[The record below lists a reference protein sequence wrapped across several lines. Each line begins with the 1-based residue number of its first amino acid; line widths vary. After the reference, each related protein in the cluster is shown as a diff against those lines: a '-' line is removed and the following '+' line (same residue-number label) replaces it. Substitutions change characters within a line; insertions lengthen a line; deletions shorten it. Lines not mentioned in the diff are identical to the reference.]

1 MNERGT
7 ILIVEDDPG
16 IATLQQRILERA
28 GFIVESIP
36 EPAEARARI
45 ARGGID
51 LLLLDNRLGG
61 DREGLTFY
69 REMKEAGLDL
79 PVIMVTGYSDD
90 ATVIRALREGVLD
103 FVTKSA
109 EYLSYLPEAV
119 RRALDQIQTR
129 FQLQESNDQLRT
141 TLADLEAKSEELR
154 VTTQQLWQAAKL
166 ASVGELAAGIAHEL
180 NNPLGIVSLRLE
192 GILAK
197 TPAGDPRRAALEIVE
212 QELERMAGLVANLL
226 QFSRPG
232 KEEATSVDLGEEM
245 ARTLELMHPQMRKRG
260 IEVRRD
266 YALGSVRIHA
276 DRQKLRQVFLNLV
289 SNACDAM
296 HAGGTLTLNIR
307 YDTLDDGRPGAAIEI
322 SDTGHG
328 IPAEMLPKVMDPFF
342 TTKEE
347 GKGTGLGLAICRR
360 IVQEHHGTIQIRSE
374 VGKGTTIHITLPVST
389 SYNVSQ
395 LNPTPKK
402 QGHHQ

>member
-1 MNERGT
+1 MNQRDT

-36 EPAEARARI
+36 EPAEARVRI

-61 DREGLTFY
+61 NREGLTFY
-69 REMKEAGLDL
+69 RELKDAGFDL
-79 PVIMVTGYSDD
+79 PVIMVTGFSDD
-90 ATVIRALREGVLD
+90 ATVIRALREGVFD
-103 FVTKSA
+103 YVTKSS

-119 RRALDQIQTR
+119 RRALDQIHTR
-129 FQLQESNDQLRT
+129 YQLQESNDQLRT
-141 TLADLEAKSEELR
+141 TLADLEAKTEELR

-197 TPAGDPRRAALEIVE
+197 TAADDPRRAALEIVE
-212 QELERMAGLVANLL
+212 QEVERMAGLVANLL

-232 KEEATSVDLGEEM
+232 KEEATSVELDEEM

-260 IEVRRD
+260 IEVRRE
-266 YALGSVRIHA
+266 YAPGSVRIHA

-296 HAGGTLTLNIR
+296 HAGGTLTLKIR
-307 YDTLDDGRPGAAIEI
+307 HDTLDDGRPGAAIEI
-322 SDTGHG
+322 TDTGHG

-360 IVQEHHGTIQIRSE
+360 IVQEHHGTIRIQSE

-395 LNPTPKK
+395 LHPTPTK